1 MIRRL
6 AAMALP
12 LLLLA
17 GCGGDAEPAPSQ
29 PAAPIPFAAC
39 AGLTTA
45 PAVGPADTTAAAG
58 TAPVE
63 LPSFGLACFNGGEEI
78 VLADL
83 RGPAVV
89 NLWASW
95 CPPCRKELPAFQ
107 RLAERADG
115 RLHVIGVNAA
125 DDREAARALG
135 ERYGLTFPNL
145 FDGDDRLRGAF
156 GRNFLP
162 MTLLV
167 DAEGQVRHL
176 DSSGALDDAALDAL
190 IGQYLGVE
198 LS

>member
-1 MIRRL
+1 MSTLRL
-6 AAMALP
+6 GYLYGFGAYLIWGFFPIYLKALRP
-12 LLLLA
+12 A
-17 GCGGDAEPAPSQ
+17 G
-29 PAAPIPFAAC
+29 
-39 AGLTTA
+39 
-45 PAVGPADTTAAAG
+45 
-58 TAPVE
+58 PVE
-63 LPSFGLACFNGGEEI
+63 LPSFGLACFNGGEEV

-115 RLHVIGVNAA
+115 RLHVVGVVAA
-125 DDREAARALG
+125 DDREMARALG
-135 ERYGLTFPNL
+135 ERLGLTFPNL
-145 FDGDDRLRGAF
+145 FDGDDRVRAAL

-167 DAEGQVRHL
+167 DADGRVRHL
-176 DSSGALDDAALDAL
+176 DSSGALDDAALDEL